1 MSSCSAGGTDVG
13 CDCAEFGCGC
23 GDGAGVAGDPTEEE
37 ATAGIDDESPKELR
51 EYVEAPPPPCGVP
64 WEGVVPV
71 LPVNVAL
78 AAKCL
83 CFGILVSVV
92 VVVVVEEVVVLL

>member
-1 MSSCSAGGTDVG
+1 LGLTCSAGGTDVG

-51 EYVEAPPPPCGVP
+51 EYVEAPPPP
-64 WEGVVPV
+64 
-71 LPVNVAL
+71 
-78 AAKCL
+78 
-83 CFGILVSVV
+83 
-92 VVVVVEEVVVLL
+92 